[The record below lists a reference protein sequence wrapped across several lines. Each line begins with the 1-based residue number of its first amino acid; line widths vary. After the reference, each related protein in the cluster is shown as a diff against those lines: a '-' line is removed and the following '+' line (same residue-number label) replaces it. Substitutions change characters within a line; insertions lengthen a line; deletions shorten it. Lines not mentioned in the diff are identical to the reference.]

1 MKEILSEGIPDFIKE
16 NQKIYYEYFDPDF
29 ADAILRN
36 VISVLDEYYFRTKFI
51 APEKLHERN
60 NPERPIIYAGNHSG
74 MAFPWDAIIFVANL
88 YKKNANKFQNSV
100 RALSAPMLSA
110 SALMSPF
117 LIENFWKRVGCI
129 DATMENFETMM
140 HQKDWNVLI
149 YPEGVPG
156 IAKGFN
162 NRYKLQQFSTSFLRM
177 SIKYQTDIVFVATVN
192 AEYINPYSYNSR
204 ALDKI
209 VQVAGIP
216 FIPVSALTPFIIFQ
230 PWLFYFGFPANL
242 TYVVGPRIKPY
253 EMLPKPLEKIR
264 KPELRELRDEVQR
277 QFQVFLDDSVEKYG
291 KDPYDG
297 MEYLK
302 TNLKNLNKV
311 PYISPSGW
319 PVLFAEFER
328 RYKKEGNKMEL
339 PIGFFDYI
347 KAAFKNP
354 MAASFYLPIL
364 GLIPI
369 LMKGY
374 KGNHLDDLKKKHEH

>member
-1 MKEILSEGIPDFIKE
+1 MKEILSEGIPDFIKD

-60 NPERPIIYAGNHSG
+60 NPDRPLIYAGNHSG

-88 YKKNANKFQNSV
+88 YKKNANSFKNAV

-192 AEYINPYSYNSR
+192 GEYINPYSYNSR

-209 VQVAGIP
+209 VQYAGIP

-277 QFQVFLDDSVEKYG
+277 QFQVFLDDSVAKYG
-291 KDPYDG
+291 QDPFDG

-319 PVLFAEFER
+319 PVLFAEFDR
-328 RYKKEGNKMEL
+328 KYKKEGKNMKL
-339 PIGFFDYI
+339 PIGFWDYI